1 MSKPYKLMEKIKHA
15 SQSIYTL
22 AALGVVATISGIA
35 TYHSVEE
42 KMPAIDKAWY
52 EMHELTQQAKE
63 PKSLT
68 CIIDQFQEK
77 PYTVQKTV
85 NGIRSILQLDEEDK
99 DSLKRYAD
107 QLDEYLPRQTA
118 YNRKQNEIMTELLI
132 PEGISALFIFS
143 LFAKIARYSR
153 AKKKTP
159 SEG

>member
-107 QLDEYLPRQTA
+107 QLDEYLHYLTLLEGFVIKA
-118 YNRKQNEIMTELLI
+118 YCIWCVS
-132 PEGISALFIFS
+132 SAMIATMIFI
-143 LFAKIARYSR
+143 LVVTTLRR
-153 AKKKTP
+153 DETRD
-159 SEG
+159 